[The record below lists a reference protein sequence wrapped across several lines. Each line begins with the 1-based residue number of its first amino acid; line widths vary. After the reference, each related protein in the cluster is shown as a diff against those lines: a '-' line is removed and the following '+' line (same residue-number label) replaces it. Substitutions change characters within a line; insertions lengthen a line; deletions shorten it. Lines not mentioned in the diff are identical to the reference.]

1 VTGTQVPLSAAATML
16 IGVAALA
23 VILIAPFWRILKHGT
38 VMAHEG
44 AHAVGLAL
52 IFEKVKGIDLNRDAT
67 GLTAPV
73 SEEIGCLPWMFVAL
87 LGYLGPSLFGLAAAK
102 MIETDHIV
110 EVLWVALFLLVLL
123 LLAVATKFG
132 VLTLLVAGGLV
143 FLIVR
148 YTSPEAQI
156 VAAYAVTWLLL
167 LTGVRRILEVGIKS
181 GDGTNLAR
189 RTLVPRFIWFL
200 FWLAGTLTAV
210 AIGGKWLILR
220 T

>member
-1 VTGTQVPLSAAATML
+1 MTGTQVPLSAAATML

-23 VILIAPFWRILKHGT
+23 VILIDPFWRILKHGT

-44 AHAVGLAL
+44 AHAVGFAM
-52 IFEKVKGIDLNRDAT
+52 IFQKVKGIDLNRDAT

-132 VLTLLVAGGLV
+132 VLTLVVAGGLV

-167 LTGVRRILEVGIKS
+167 LTGVRRILEVGIES
-181 GDGTNLAR
+181 GDGRNLAR

-200 FWLAGTLTAV
+200 FWLGGTLTAV